1 MSDVQTDIEASPTE
15 PEEEC
20 GQEHPPASSGGMVR
34 WLGGALILET
44 LFAGLMLYL
53 LLHI

>member
-1 MSDVQTDIEASPTE
+1 MSDVQTDIEASSTG

-20 GQEHPPASSGGMVR
+20 GQEHPPVSSGRMVR
-34 WLGGALILET
+34 WLGVALILET
-44 LFAGLMLYL
+44 LFAGLMLYR